1 MNTIGDSDPAL
12 GEKILDIPE
21 AQCVSQI
28 QPDRMLD
35 EYRRKPIASAAE
47 DFHRKT
53 LPAVTW
59 RGHARRDKPV
69 RAGNNGAVSSN
80 QTLTK
85 LIAL

>member
-35 EYRRKPIASAAE
+35 EYRRKPIASA
-47 DFHRKT
+47 
-53 LPAVTW
+53 
-59 RGHARRDKPV
+59 
-69 RAGNNGAVSSN
+69 GNNGAVSSN